1 MVMPMTFAR
10 VLIGAWHDRVAAVE
24 DFAELTEEDVA
35 SITSGMTRVEAARF
49 QAAVT
54 RLQTAP
60 NAGEAAQDDTEV
72 RAPSTVVASPLGADM
87 ISSVWCGFMCFVAV
101 R

>member
-1 MVMPMTFAR
+1 VFVLRDNGDADDICFAR

-60 NAGEAAQDDTEV
+60 NAGGAAQDDSEV
-72 RAPSTVVASPLGADM
+72 RAPSHLPWYHCTVASA
-87 ISSVWCGFMCFVAV
+87 
-101 R
+101 